1 MKYNLLWIIP
11 IERLRT
17 MRVIGIIAEYNPFHS
32 GHEYLIQ
39 QARRIVADPRAI
51 VMPVI
56 TGPFTQRGLPSLLP
70 PQIRARQA
78 LSCGADLVLQLPFT
92 FSCAPSSRFAYGG
105 VSELINTGV
114 VTDIAFGIDSG
125 DPDLLRK
132 LAATDFEASDDYRKT
147 LKDALDE
154 GLSYPAARA
163 RAIGAV
169 AGPEAGEAVSGPN
182 SILALEYLAALG
194 KLDKKGRINIIMI
207 ERAGSGYSS
216 GDTSSAMPS
225 ASAIR
230 SRLISSCAPEYR
242 QSQVA
247 SSLMG
252 LMPDASLAVM
262 LAYQGK
268 EFSYID
274 YGSYLRSALGRVIS
288 DADPDRY
295 AYMGD
300 SLSGYL
306 RNKGEDVRPGVLP
319 VEDHDGK
326 IFEKVMA
333 TRRYTMTRM
342 LRALT
347 SCVTGQTEQ
356 DIRDLVSP
364 SYVRVLGFNREGRY
378 CLKIMRKCAGIPVVM
393 NPSDAL
399 ELCSS
404 DPVLARMHEL
414 DMRAASV
421 YWELAGMDSAH
432 EWELPPLQL

>member
-1 MKYNLLWIIP
+1 
-11 IERLRT
+11 
-17 MRVIGIIAEYNPFHS
+17 MRVIGIIAEFNPFHS

-39 QARRIVADPRAI
+39 KAREIVADPRAI

-92 FSCAPSSRFAYGG
+92 FSCSPSSRFAYGG
-105 VSELINTGV
+105 VAELINTGV

-125 DPDLLRK
+125 DPDKLRE
-132 LAATDFEASDDYRKT
+132 LAATDFEASDEYRT
-147 LKDALDE
+147 ALKDALDE
-154 GLSYPAARA
+154 GMSYPAARA

-169 AGPEAGEAVSGPN
+169 SGPDAEAAVSGPN
-182 SILALEYLAALG
+182 SILALEYLAALRR
-194 KLDKKGRINIIMI
+194 LDKKGRINVIMI
-207 ERAGSGYSS
+207 GREGAGYSS
-216 GDTSSAMPS
+216 EDASSAIPS

-230 SRLISSCAPEYR
+230 SRLISDCAPEYR
-242 QSQVA
+242 QSEVA
-247 SSLMG
+247 SSLVG

-262 LAYQGK
+262 LASAGK

-274 YGSYLRSALGRVIS
+274 YGKYLRSALTRVIT

-300 SLSGYL
+300 SLAGYL

-319 VEDHDGK
+319 ADDHDGK
-326 IFEKVMA
+326 VFEKEMA
-333 TRRYTMTRM
+333 TKRYTMTRI
-342 LRALT
+342 LRVLT
-347 SCVTGQTEQ
+347 SCVTGQTGQ
-356 DIRDLVSP
+356 DIRDLESP

-378 CLKIMRKCAGIPVVM
+378 CLKIMRKCAKVPVVM

-414 DMRAASV
+414 DMRAASI

-432 EWELPPLQL
+432 EWELPPLQI

>member
-1 MKYNLLWIIP
+1 
-11 IERLRT
+11 

-132 LAATDFEASDDYRKT
+132 LAATDFEASDDYRNA
-147 LKDALDE
+147 LRDALDE

-274 YGSYLRSALGRVIS
+274 YGSYLRSALDRVIS

-333 TRRYTMTRM
+333 TKRYTMTRM
-342 LRALT
+342 IRALT

-378 CLKIMRKCAGIPVVM
+378 CLKIMRKCAGIPIVM